1 MVKIGVKR
9 LIREE
14 INGSVNCNPEKPVQI
29 AAKIME
35 AIKKSIKPKTIKG
48 NPMLKEVFKLSRF
61 GFKICIII
69 ISTLIIDI

>member
-29 AAKIME
+29 AAKIKV
-35 AIKKSIKPKTIKG
+35 AIKIIVVDIFLTHRAISLEIKT
-48 NPMLKEVFKLSRF
+48 
-61 GFKICIII
+61 
-69 ISTLIIDI
+69 D

>member
-29 AAKIME
+29 AAKIMV
-35 AIKKSIKPKTIKG
+35 AIKIIVVDIFFNS
-48 NPMLKEVFKLSRF
+48 SRYF
-61 GFKICIII
+61 TRDKDG
-69 ISTLIIDI
+69 LIITMVIEDKKTTNS

>member
-35 AIKKSIKPKTIKG
+35 AIKITVVDIFFNS
-48 NPMLKEVFKLSRF
+48 SRNF
-61 GFKICIII
+61 TKDKDG
-69 ISTLIIDI
+69 LIITIVIEDKKTTNS

>member
-35 AIKKSIKPKTIKG
+35 AIKITVIDIFFNSLRNLTKDKDG
-48 NPMLKEVFKLSRF
+48 
-61 GFKICIII
+61 
-69 ISTLIIDI
+69 LIITMDIEDKKTTNS